1 MKQKRI
7 AIFASGEGT
16 NAENIISYFSRPD
29 SRAAVSLVVTNRPDA
44 GVIGR
49 ARRLGVESLVLP
61 RETFRDGESLVGILD
76 EKSVDIVVLAGFLLM
91 IPPALIDRYRGRII
105 NIHPALLPKFG
116 GKGMYGIKVHEAVV
130 AAGET
135 ITGITIHH
143 VNEHYDDGAVIFQ
156 AAVSVCP
163 GDTAADIDRKVR
175 QLELT
180 HFAPVIE
187 KTFLRAAP
195 RSDV

>member
-187 KTFLRAAP
+187 KTFL
-195 RSDV
+195 